1 MTFSFAARASRNLGF
16 GASLVLVAALAIAP
30 SGALAQAQP
39 ANPAANPAAVAGQAP
54 KVDPNAVVATVNGDT
69 ITEADL
75 SFAAEDLAADL
86 AKVPP
91 QERKAFVTT
100 VLIDMKMMAQ
110 AAQKAGLDQS
120 DTYKR
125 RLAYLKDRALRRA
138 YFAEKIAGDVSPE
151 KVKAAY
157 DKLVA
162 DFKPQDQVQ
171 VRHILVK
178 TEEEAKKIRAEI
190 EKGKP
195 FEVAAMENSLDGTA
209 KNGGEL
215 GFITHGQ
222 TVKPFE
228 DAAFSLEVGKVSQP
242 VKSQFGW
249 HLIKVEKKDKTAA
262 PAFDKVAAQ
271 LQQQVMV
278 EAFSKSIDT
287 LKSDAKVSFT
297 DPNMAAAVAAEEKK
311 GVK

>member
-1 MTFSFAARASRNLGF
+1 MKWTFAPRGKRTLEL
-16 GASLVLVAALAIAP
+16 GASLALVAAIAFAP
-30 SGALAQAQP
+30 NAAMAQTQP
-39 ANPAANPAAVAGQAP
+39 ANPASGTAAQQAP
-54 KVDPNAVVATVNGDT
+54 QVDPNAVVATVNGDT
-69 ITEADL
+69 ITEGDL
-75 SFAAEDLAADL
+75 SFAAEDLASDL

-110 AAQKAGLDQS
+110 AAKKAGLDQS
-120 DTYKR
+120 ETYKK
-125 RLAYLKDRALRRA
+125 RLEYLKDRALRRA
-138 YFAEKIAGDVSPE
+138 YFAEKIANEVNDA

-162 DFKPQDQVQ
+162 DFKPQDQVK

-215 GFITHGQ
+215 GFIVHGQ

-228 DAAFSLEVGKVSQP
+228 DAAFSLELGKVSEP
-242 VKSQFGW
+242 VQSQFGW
-249 HLIKVEKKDKTAA
+249 HLIRVDEKGKTKP
-262 PAFDKVAAQ
+262 PAFEKVAQQ
-271 LQQQVMV
+271 LQQQVV
-278 EAFSKSIDT
+278 VDAFSAAIDQ
-287 LKSDAKVSFT
+287 LKADAKVSFT
-297 DPNMAAAVAAEEKK
+297 DPKMAEAVAAEEKK